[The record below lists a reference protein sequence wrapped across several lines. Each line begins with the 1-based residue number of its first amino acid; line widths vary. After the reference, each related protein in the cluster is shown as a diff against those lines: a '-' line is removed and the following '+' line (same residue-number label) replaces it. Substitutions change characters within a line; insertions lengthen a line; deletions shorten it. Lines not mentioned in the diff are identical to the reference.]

1 VNHESGIP
9 RYSVA
14 ELNQAIGSLLE
25 RGFAPR
31 FLLEATV
38 SRPQLKKGHLWLTLV
53 DEQASISAVVWS
65 SQRERL
71 SYQPSEGDGVII
83 VGKLN
88 FWAARANL
96 CVQVLDLRPA
106 LSAVL
111 RQFER
116 VCELLAPEGLL
127 DPERKRPL
135 PAMPQAVALMTSV
148 PSSALADML
157 RTAQER
163 WPETTVHVV
172 PIPVQG
178 AVVEQIRQRLREVI
192 ASAAELKLEAIV
204 LARGGGSREDLAVFD
219 DELLARDLAACPIPV
234 VTGLGHED
242 DTTVADLVADYRA
255 ATPTAAIVALL
266 PDRGTL
272 QLALQQRRAL
282 LKQLLEHRLLR
293 ERGLQEHL
301 RQRLQQLHPLALLE
315 RQRERLQHRQELLAA
330 LSPQRLLER
339 GYALVRTGD
348 GRLLRSTQGV
358 RAGADIQLELQD
370 GKIDAVVERVHAQQ

>member
-1 VNHESGIP
+1 
-9 RYSVA
+9 
-14 ELNQAIGSLLE
+14 
-25 RGFAPR
+25 
-31 FLLEATV
+31 
-38 SRPQLKKGHLWLTLV
+38 
-53 DEQASISAVVWS
+53 
-65 SQRERL
+65 
-71 SYQPSEGDGVII
+71 
-83 VGKLN
+83 
-88 FWAARANL
+88 
-96 CVQVLDLRPA
+96 
-106 LSAVL
+106 
-111 RQFER
+111 
-116 VCELLAPEGLL
+116 
-127 DPERKRPL
+127 
-135 PAMPQAVALMTSV
+135 M
-148 PSSALADML
+148 
-157 RTAQER
+157 
-163 WPETTVHVV
+163 HVV